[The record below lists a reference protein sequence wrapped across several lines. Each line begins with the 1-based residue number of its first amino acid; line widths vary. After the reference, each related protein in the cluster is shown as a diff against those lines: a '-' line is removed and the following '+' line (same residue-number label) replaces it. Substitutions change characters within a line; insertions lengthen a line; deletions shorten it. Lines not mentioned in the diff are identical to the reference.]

1 MSWVPGAAIE
11 ALVSIHRI
19 NDIMSIFLATL
30 KTNILAGVLAYGFMV
45 EFCFCPTLSAVRLML
60 DRI

>member
-1 MSWVPGAAIE
+1 
-11 ALVSIHRI
+11 
-19 NDIMSIFLATL
+19 MSIFLATL